1 MWATAVGILPKCKR
15 QRYFRELMLTFAD
28 GDMQDQLLNGLNMC
42 LSSLLAKC
50 CWPPPLA
57 SDPHAK
63 RRPHK
68 RSRADA
74 DADAD
79 APEGQSEAP
88 LEDLQSSGPASAGHG
103 AWDGFEAAGPVVR
116 FV

>member
-1 MWATAVGILPKCKR
+1 
-15 QRYFRELMLTFAD
+15 MLTFAD
-28 GDMQDQLLNGLNMC
+28 ADMQDQLLNGLNIC

-50 CWPPPLA
+50 SWPLPLA

-63 RRPHK
+63 RKPHK
-68 RSRADA
+68 RSRA

-88 LEDLQSSGPASAGHG
+88 LEDLQSPGSASAGQG
-103 AWDGFEAAGPVVR
+103 TWDGFDAAGPVVR